1 MRELSEMN
9 SVRQASWA
17 EAQRTIVVC
26 ASSDALGSGLH
37 SVNSTDCVLHCTTV
51 AALLRCVRERSVDLV
66 VLDGPTFS
74 DAQTVAAVRLAVSAA
89 SLLVLKPEHG
99 PLLARDPSLNVWTV
113 GTPATSEAFAL
124 IVRSLLGEDDDEPN
138 EEQGSVSR
146 TTQSRIAW
154 TTQAHSRMS
163 LALDGMWMA
172 FQPIV
177 SLRERRVCAYEALL
191 RTRSEEFSS
200 PLALLHEAS
209 RLDRIWDVSR
219 TARERT
225 ANECG
230 VIPDDALVLVNLHA
244 TDLFDDALLDG
255 RNPLLPFASRV
266 VFEVTEQ
273 ASVRCADEIG
283 ERVRALRALGFR
295 LAVDDLGAGYSAL
308 SVLAEL
314 EPEIV
319 KVDMS
324 IIRDVDRSLT
334 KQRVI
339 RSVLHLALDLG
350 STVICEGV
358 ETVRERDALAALG
371 CDWLQG
377 YLFARPSRGFAS
389 VPDETYGEG
398 P

>member
-1 MRELSEMN
+1 MN
-9 SVRQASWA
+9 SVRQTSWA
-17 EAQRTIVVC
+17 AAQRTIVVC

-37 SVNSTDCVLHCTTV
+37 SVHSTDCVLHCTTV
-51 AALLRCVRERSVDLV
+51 AALLRCVREHSVDLV

-74 DAQTVAAVRLAVSAA
+74 DEQTVAAVRLAVSSA

-99 PLLARDPSLNVWTV
+99 LRLSRDPSLNVWMV
-113 GTPATSEAFAL
+113 GRPSTPESFAL
-124 IVRSLLGEDDDEPN
+124 VVRSLLGDDESDAN
-138 EEQGSVSR
+138 DEQGNVSH
-146 TTQSRIAW
+146 TTQTRTAR

-172 FQPIV
+172 FQPVV

-191 RTRSEEFSS
+191 RTRSEDFSS

-230 VIPDDALVLVNLHA
+230 AIADDALMLVNLHA
-244 TDLFDDALLDG
+244 TDLFDDALLDD

-273 ASVRCADEIG
+273 ASVRCADEIA

-358 ETVRERDALAALG
+358 ETPRERDALAALG

-377 YLFARPSRGFAS
+377 YLFARPSRGFVAVDPAS
-389 VPDETYGEG
+389 YGEA

>member
-1 MRELSEMN
+1 MN
-9 SVRQASWA
+9 SVRQASWVT
-17 EAQRTIVVC
+17 AQRTIVVC

-37 SVNSTDCVLHCTTV
+37 SVHSTDCVLHCTTV
-51 AALLRCVRERSVDLV
+51 PALLRCVREHSVDLV
-66 VLDGPTFS
+66 VLDGPSFS
-74 DAQTVAAVRLAVSAA
+74 DEQTVAAVRLAVSSA
-89 SLLVLKPEHG
+89 SLLVLKPELG
-99 PLLARDPSLNVWTV
+99 QRLARDPSLNVWTV
-113 GTPATSEAFAL
+113 GRPSSPESFAL
-124 IVRSLLGEDDDEPN
+124 VVRSLLGDDEPN
-138 EEQGSVSR
+138 EEQGNVSR
-146 TTQSRIAW
+146 ISPTRATW

-172 FQPIV
+172 FQPVV

-200 PLALLHEAS
+200 PLALLHEAA

-230 VIPDDALVLVNLHA
+230 AIPDDALMLVNLHA
-244 TDLFDDALLDG
+244 TDLFDDALLDD

-273 ASVRCADEIG
+273 ASVRCADEIP
-283 ERVRALRALGFR
+283 ERVQALRALGFR

-358 ETVRERDALAALG
+358 ETVRERDALVALG

-377 YLFARPSRGFAS
+377 YLFARPSRGFVS
-389 VPDETYGEG
+389 VDPATYGEG
-398 P
+398 S

>member
-1 MRELSEMN
+1 MSSVEL
-9 SVRQASWA
+9 VKAI
-17 EAQRTIVVC
+17 AQRTIVVC
-26 ASSDALGSGLH
+26 ATGDALGKGLH
-37 SVNSTDCVLHCTTV
+37 SVQTADSVLHCTSLS
-51 AALLRCVRERSVDLV
+51 ALMRCVHERSVDLV
-66 VLDGPTFS
+66 VLDGPTFC
-74 DAQTVAAVRLAVSAA
+74 DGQTVAAVRLAVSSA
-89 SLLVLKPEHG
+89 SILVLRPGIG
-99 PLLARDPSLNVWTV
+99 PSLQRDPSLNVWV
-113 GTPATSEAFAL
+113 AGVPSSPESFAL
-124 IVRSLLGEDDDEPN
+124 VIRSLLGDDE
-138 EEQGSVSR
+138 ESDSSDERSAEVR
-146 TTQSRIAW
+146 TTRTTR

-172 FQPIV
+172 FQPVV
-177 SLRERRVCAYEALL
+177 SLLERRVCAYEALL
-191 RTRSEEFSS
+191 RTRSEEFAS
-200 PLALLHEAS
+200 PLSLLHEAS

-230 VIPDDALVLVNLHA
+230 AMPDDALLFVNLHVS
-244 TDLFDDALLDG
+244 DLFDDALLDD
-255 RNPLLPFASRV
+255 RNPLLPYAQRV

-273 ASVRCADEIG
+273 ASVRSADEIP
-283 ERVRALRALGFR
+283 ERVQALRALGFR
-295 LAVDDLGAGYSAL
+295 IAVDDLGAGYSAL

-314 EPEIV
+314 EPEVV

-358 ETVRERDALAALG
+358 ETERERDMLASLG

-377 YLFARPSRGFAS
+377 YWFARPSRGFVS
-389 VPDETYGEG
+389 VEDARFGG
-398 P
+398 PA

>member
-1 MRELSEMN
+1 MN
-9 SVRQASWA
+9 SVMQTNCWVTP
-17 EAQRTIVVC
+17 RTIVVC
-26 ASSDALGSGLH
+26 ASSDVLGSGLH
-37 SVNSTDCVLHCTTV
+37 CVNGNDSVLYCTTV
-51 AALLRCVRERSVDLV
+51 AALFRCLRERSVDLV
-66 VLDGPTFS
+66 VLDGPPFS
-74 DAQTVAAVRLAVSAA
+74 DEQTVAAIRLAVSSA
-89 SLLVLKPEHG
+89 SLLVLEPECG
-99 PLLARDPSLNVWTV
+99 LQLSRNPSLDVWRV
-113 GTPATSEAFAL
+113 GRPATAESFAL
-124 IVRSLLGEDDDEPN
+124 IVRTLLGDDDSDAH
-138 EEQGSVSR
+138 EEQASVSR
-146 TTQSRIAW
+146 ITQTR
-154 TTQAHSRMS
+154 TERTMQAHSRLS
-163 LALDGMWMA
+163 FALEGMWMA

-177 SLRERRVCAYEALL
+177 SLREKRVCAYEALL

-225 ANECG
+225 AMECKG
-230 VIPDDALVLVNLHA
+230 IPDDALMLVNLHA
-244 TDLFDDALLDG
+244 TDLFDDALLDD

-273 ASVRCADEIG
+273 ASVRCADELP

-324 IIRDVDRSLT
+324 IIRGVDRSLT

-339 RSVLHLALDLG
+339 RSVLHLALDIG

-358 ETVRERDALAALG
+358 ETVRERDTLAALG

-377 YLFARPSRGFAS
+377 YLFARPSRGF
-389 VPDETYGEG
+389 VTVDPETYK
-398 P
+398 